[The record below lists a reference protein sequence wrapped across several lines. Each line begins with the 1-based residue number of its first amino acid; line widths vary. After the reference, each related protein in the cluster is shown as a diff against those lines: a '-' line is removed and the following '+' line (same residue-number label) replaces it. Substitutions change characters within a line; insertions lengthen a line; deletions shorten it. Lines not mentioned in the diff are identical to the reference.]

1 MFNPVL
7 TVEVVHRGA
16 LAAVLVCFVA
26 LCGGAAAGLHATA
39 TNVKADAELRCYW
52 RYGRDQYLL
61 EAATSAALIVA
72 LGIAGAQAFR
82 APPGTAV
89 DPDPL
94 IVPHTEEQQGISS
107 PTRIGALVIGTV
119 AILVLTLVRSTYQL
133 AHNAETLLESSTL
146 VQLTFL
152 FATFSM
158 GQVCSGTRFFTVYVV
173 VAKSPL
179 MPLYSE
185 NCLNALCHL
194 DRQSLMCLNLEALS
208 STCCRGCGVVFASE
222 LVRCC

>member
-1 MFNPVL
+1 M
-7 TVEVVHRGA
+7 HRGA

-39 TNVKADAELRCYW
+39 TNVKADAQLRCFW
-52 RYGRDQYLL
+52 RYGKDQYLL
-61 EAATSAALIVA
+61 EAATSAALMIA

-94 IVPHTEEQQGISS
+94 ITPDTEEQQGVSS
-107 PTRIGALVIGTV
+107 PARLGALVIGT
-119 AILVLTLVRSTYQL
+119 ATILVLTLVRSTYQL

-158 GQVCSGTRFFTVYVV
+158 GQVCSGTQFLTVYVVLPKSSQTVYVV
-173 VAKSPL
+173 VGKAPL
-179 MPLYSE
+179 VPLYSE
-185 NCLNALCHL
+185 NYFK
-194 DRQSLMCLNLEALS
+194 RSLSLRPTRSDAFDS
-208 STCCRGCGVVFASE
+208 
-222 LVRCC
+222 